1 MQNALSPNASIL
13 VIEDDQDLCT
23 LVELALEN
31 LGAVTTVNTLAA
43 ARIAARQ
50 SPDIAILDV
59 MLPDGNG
66 LDLVAEL
73 QSDQAIHVPV
83 LILTGLG
90 SGDEKLRGFNAG
102 ADDYLIKPFDL
113 DELRV
118 RVRALLRMRQVE
130 QALAARNLS
139 LEQANRAASILLDT
153 AHALTA
159 LGDQAT
165 VLQGALR
172 LLPPLFRADRVAIW
186 LKTPDHPVERIWGL
200 EVRGNRSPRRISGR
214 PHPQYAALPFDA
226 RGLLVV
232 EDTHLAGLPAAAT
245 DADELRSLILAT
257 IMRGKERLGALL
269 IGYETPQRFD
279 AQTQD
284 VVQGL
289 ASQLAIAIEN
299 ARLFEQLQEAALTDS
314 STGLRNMRFFQ
325 MALEAELSRSHRRQR
340 DHGAVEPLSVLMMD
354 LNKFKQYNDS
364 YGHPIGDEALRRFG
378 ELVKN
383 HLRQYDTLA
392 RYGGDEFIALLPS
405 TDADA
410 AHRLATRL
418 RQRVMNS
425 AVQLG
430 EGITVRFS
438 CSFGV
443 ATYPTNGSSANE
455 LVRMADDALY
465 AAKRGAGDARTTA
478 AKIYRRVPAFP

>member
-1 MQNALSPNASIL
+1 VQNASSPSAGIL
-13 VIEDDQDLCT
+13 VVEDDQDLCT

-31 LGAVTTVNTLAA
+31 LGTVTAVNTLAE
-43 ARIAARQ
+43 ARLAARQ

>member
-1 MQNALSPNASIL
+1 MQDALSPTAKIL
-13 VIEDDQDLCT
+13 IIEDDPDLCT

-31 LGAVTTVNTLAA
+31 LGTVTTVHTLAA
-43 ARIAARQ
+43 ARVAARQ
-50 SPDIAILDV
+50 SPDLAILDV

-66 LDLVAEL
+66 LDLVPEL
-73 QSDQAIHVPV
+73 QGDQAIHVPV

-90 SGDEKLRGFNAG
+90 SGDEKVRGFNAG

-113 DELRV
+113 EELRV
-118 RVRALLRMRQVE
+118 RVQALLRMRQVE
-130 QALAARNLS
+130 QALAARNRS

-153 AHALTA
+153 AKALTA

-172 LLPPLFRADRVAIW
+172 LLPKLFQADRAAIW
-186 LKTPDHPVERIWGL
+186 LKNSDHPVERIWGL
-200 EVRGNRSPRRISGR
+200 EVRGNRSPRRISAR
-214 PHPQYAALPFDA
+214 PHPEYAALPFDA

-232 EDTHLAGLPAAAT
+232 EDTHLAGLPTAAA

-299 ARLFEQLQEAALTDS
+299 ARLFEQLQGAALTDS

-325 MALEAELSRSHRRQR
+325 IALESELSRSSRRQR
-340 DHGAVEPLSVLMMD
+340 DHGIVEPLSVLMMD

-364 YGHPIGDEALRRFG
+364 YGHPVGDQALRRFG
-378 ELVKN
+378 ELIKG

-410 AHRLATRL
+410 ANRLVKRL
-418 RQRVMNS
+418 RQHVMNS

-430 EGITVRFS
+430 DGINVRFS

-465 AAKRGAGDARTTA
+465 ADKRAAGHARTTA
-478 AKIYRRVPAFP
+478 VKVRRRVTAVP